1 MKMAC
6 REMRLSVFN
15 NLNKTYTHTKKSELK
30 HIKKVRKN
38 GIDAQAEWHKMSGDC
53 VIKNAS
59 IFSIDHLSLC

>member
-1 MKMAC
+1 MQRDAVECIQQFKQ
-6 REMRLSVFN
+6 N
-15 NLNKTYTHTKKSELK
+15 IHTHKKSELK